1 MGLYAGD
8 TADLASRVLKR
19 LTKDYISIA
28 FYSAYLYHF
37 ATTLS
42 EEIASIWSQ
51 TWRTGKI
58 LFLFIRYGVI
68 LMVAQSVLVELRIQ
82 MVLSPQVC
90 RGLYLFDSAVIWATG
105 IASELVL
112 LLCLHALLGAKKRY
126 LGLLVTLYAGLT
138 LGELIPQYRY
148 LGEISNAP
156 PISALDRELG
166 YACTW
171 AIRPSET
178 AIQKLNA
185 TEYIA
190 VVKSACTSA
199 LAITVFYLRCRSQRG
214 SLISVVRRD
223 SGLCIFS
230 LTTIHLGNAATN
242 AACPE
247 STSYIPIA
255 IFRAL
260 QNIVIPILACR
271 LLLNVRQ
278 RTAETSETGVST
290 IIFDPPFYLGDVS
303 DDEDD
308 LTEKSLKLKAARFP
322 GLGRLDVDEVEITR
336 K

>member
-1 MGLYAGD
+1 M
-8 TADLASRVLKR
+8 
-19 LTKDYISIA
+19 
-28 FYSAYLYHF
+28 
-37 ATTLS
+37 
-42 EEIASIWSQ
+42 
-51 TWRTGKI
+51 
-58 LFLFIRYGVI
+58 
-68 LMVAQSVLVELRIQ
+68 
-82 MVLSPQVC
+82 
-90 RGLYLFDSAVIWATG
+90 
-105 IASELVL
+105 
-112 LLCLHALLGAKKRY
+112 
-126 LGLLVTLYAGLT
+126 
-138 LGELIPQYRY
+138 RY
-148 LGEISNAP
+148 LGEISNGEYLTSPFVPLLRPHRNSNYQPAP

-190 VVKSACTSA
+190 VVKSACEHMH
-199 LAITVFYLRCRSQRG
+199 LNI
-214 SLISVVRRD
+214 
-223 SGLCIFS
+223 IFTAP
-230 LTTIHLGNAATN
+230 LLG
-242 AACPE
+242 
-247 STSYIPIA
+247 II
-255 IFRAL
+255 L